1 MGRRMACV
9 FARAGAPPNLLGYCS
24 ARTASLHSPVMAQ
37 HSSTLNLG
45 DRAPDFTLF
54 SANGMG
60 EISLAQLLQRGPVVI
75 EFLRG
80 TW

>member
-1 MGRRMACV
+1 
-9 FARAGAPPNLLGYCS
+9 
-24 ARTASLHSPVMAQ
+24 MAQ
-37 HSSTLNLG
+37 HSSTLKVG
-45 DRAPDFTLF
+45 ERAPDFTLA

-60 EISLAQLLQRGPVVI
+60 EISLAKLLARGPAVV